1 MKNLVDAKEV
11 PTPISYEAPKS
22 TSDFRSELIAKT
34 VALAKHQA
42 EEKQEKLLHPLS
54 SGLFGNGNS
63 QDDSFLKQF
72 DMRGLD
78 LPEELK
84 Q

>member
-34 VALAKHQA
+34 VALAKH
-42 EEKQEKLLHPLS
+42 
-54 SGLFGNGNS
+54 
-63 QDDSFLKQF
+63 
-72 DMRGLD
+72 
-78 LPEELK
+78 
-84 Q
+84 